1 MTFYIYSARAD
12 WPFLRECIYQT
23 NDEST
28 AADYVDM
35 KNSQLAER
43 GLNAMWFYESGED
56 SK

>member
-35 KNSQLAER
+35 KNSQLAEK
-43 GLNAMWFYESGED
+43 GLNATWFYESGED